1 MSRLAETGCF
11 AANRGSCRCIRS
23 INSEQL
29 VTPTDRILVPG
40 GLRKLDDPRRHPT
53 APAPDRERTEVAR
66 PPLARGRY
74 LVIAALVAILGAVF
88 GIAGLIAVITAT
100 SPAYAQGP
108 RHDATEIAS
117 KGIEPAGQRVTLE
130 ELVTAAVRRS
140 PGLAIARA
148 DHEEARH
155 RNTAAG
161 AVDEWHLIARVNA
174 QDTTLDRAQTG
185 PTPVLDTQIGKAETG
200 VERSLSTGGD
210 LTVTVGAGLGRYLY
224 PSIAA
229 NAGSIAGDATTAGVT
244 ASARVE
250 ASQPLLRG
258 AGATVARAD
267 QKTARRAAR
276 ALSAQAEDEAAGLVR
291 DLVAGYWELAYAVQ
305 TLAVDRDGEALAQH
319 QVALTREIVRAGMQP
334 PSAVKIAELQVV
346 LRQEAILR
354 DEGAIGDQS
363 LTVRRLAG
371 LELLGTPLL
380 PGDPIQ
386 VPMARW
392 REDEAVAQAL
402 AHGPSIAQKQLAHA
416 EASVAVDVAEDG
428 RLPRLDLKLSG
439 EIDRVASSTD
449 PAFGQL
455 SNAQGYS
462 VTAALSL
469 QWDLG
474 GAARAAA
481 EAAQAHRAR
490 LAAERA
496 DVEHQ
501 VASSARSAVRQLRSA
516 TQRIGLAELAVQVA
530 DEALRAEVVAFQG
543 GRSTNALVF
552 QRQDDVAQARLRLAR
567 AQVDAIEAAT
577 SLEYLTGGLLT
588 RYGVTAS
595 ALRRTP

>member
-1 MSRLAETGCF
+1 M
-11 AANRGSCRCIRS
+11 
-23 INSEQL
+23 
-29 VTPTDRILVPG
+29 
-40 GLRKLDDPRRHPT
+40 PRRPGQ
-53 APAPDRERTEVAR
+53 AR
-66 PPLARGRY
+66 RSRSCLAFGS
-74 LVIAALVAILGAVF
+74 IL
-88 GIAGLIAVITAT
+88 AVITAT

-108 RHDATEIAS
+108 KLGATAS
-117 KGIEPAGQRVTLE
+117 KVTEPPGQRVTLE
-130 ELVTAAVRRS
+130 ELVAIAVRRS
-140 PGLAIARA
+140 PGLAIAHA
-148 DHEEARH
+148 DHEEARN
-155 RNTAAG
+155 RNTAAD

-174 QDTTLDRAQTG
+174 QDTTLDRAQIS
-185 PTPVLDTQIGKAETG
+185 PTPVLETQMGNAESG

-210 LTVTVGAGLGRYLY
+210 VTITVGAGLARYVY
-224 PSIAA
+224 PSLAA
-229 NAGSIAGDATTAGVT
+229 NAGAITGDAMAAGVT

-267 QKTARRAAR
+267 QKTARLAAR

-319 QVALTREIVRAGMQP
+319 QVALTKEVVRAGTQP
-334 PSAVKIAELQVV
+334 PSAVKIAELQVA

-354 DEGAIGDQS
+354 DEMALGDRS

-371 LELLGTPLL
+371 LEPVSTPLL

-392 REDEAVAQAL
+392 SEGEAVQQAL
-402 AHGPSIAQKQLAHA
+402 AHGASIAQKQLARA
-416 EASVAVDVAEDG
+416 QADVAVDVAEDG

-439 EIDRVASSTD
+439 EIDRVVSSTD

-455 SNAQGYS
+455 GNAQGYS
-462 VTAALSL
+462 AMASLSL
-469 QWDLG
+469 QWDIG

-481 EAAQAHRAR
+481 EAARAHRMR
-490 LAAERA
+490 LDAERA
-496 DVEHQ
+496 DLEHQ
-501 VASSARSAVRQLRSA
+501 VATSARSAARQLRVA

-530 DEALRAEVVAFQG
+530 GEALHAEIAAFQG

-552 QRQDDVAQARLRLAR
+552 QRQDDVAQAKLRLAR
-567 AQVDAIEAAT
+567 AQVDAIEATT
-577 SLEYLTGGLLT
+577 SLEYLTGGLLA
-588 RYGVTAS
+588 RYGVTVEPP
-595 ALRRTP
+595 RRTP